1 MNLPPDEVD
10 SEINKGLRSI
20 TEFFDADR
28 CTVGLFSEDGTR
40 LTGAYEYHSAETE
53 PGPEFLSKEQMPWYF
68 EQLIRGNP
76 VVMNRVE
83 DLPSEAEKERQ
94 LCLNKGM
101 KSVLSIPM
109 VSGDKT
115 LGSCVLVATRTERV
129 WPKELVQR
137 FRLVTEVF
145 VNALQ
150 RRQMEEQLKEHL
162 REIEEL
168 KQRLERE
175 NIYLQEEVRLLAEH
189 TEIVGQSLAMK
200 KVLSQAEQVARTD
213 STVLIQ
219 GETGTGKELLARAI
233 HGLSSRKDRPLVTVN
248 CASLPP
254 TLIES
259 ETLWP

>member
-1 MNLPPDEVD
+1 MGPG
-10 SEINKGLRSI
+10 S
-20 TEFFDADR
+20 
-28 CTVGLFSEDGTR
+28 
-40 LTGAYEYHSAETE
+40 TGAYEYHSAETE

-115 LGSCVLVATRTERV
+115 LGSCVLVATRTEQV
-129 WPKELVQR
+129 WPKELVRQR
-137 FRLVTEVF
+137 FQLVTEVF

-162 REIEEL
+162 R
-168 KQRLERE
+168 KMQGAQTTARERE
-175 NIYLQEEVRLLAEH
+175 HLPP
-189 TEIVGQSLAMK
+189 GG
-200 KVLSQAEQVARTD
+200 SQAP
-213 STVLIQ
+213 
-219 GETGTGKELLARAI
+219 G
-233 HGLSSRKDRPLVTVN
+233 
-248 CASLPP
+248 
-254 TLIES
+254 
-259 ETLWP
+259 